1 MPIINYDALLS
12 KKLLEEAVKKA
23 WNDEVLKNY
32 CAVLVVS
39 IPRRLAAC
47 TDAKGRH
54 TKYLVLKKW
63 CEKKKA
69 FYNENWALYG
79 MTNFVLKWTIL
90 ILSYKKFFWK
100 IERTLGAL
108 KLTQQT

>member
-1 MPIINYDALLS
+1 MKMRIINYDTLLS

-39 IPRRLAAC
+39 MLRRLAAC

-54 TKYLVLKKW
+54 AKYLVLKKW

-79 MTNFVLKWTIL
+79 MTYTAHKFCVEMKYSDFVI
-90 ILSYKKFFWK
+90 
-100 IERTLGAL
+100 
-108 KLTQQT
+108 